1 MSQQTASSDQAANK
15 KPKRRGRW
23 KPGQSGNPGG
33 RPKVAGDLRDL
44 ARTYTHTAVAT
55 LVSIMSDHQA
65 PAAARVT
72 AANAL
77 LDRGHGK
84 PIQAMEHTGK
94 DGGLIEYRLSAE
106 GRALLDEL
114 LPAMVVP
121 PPKANGATK
130 H

>member
-1 MSQQTASSDQAANK
+1 
-15 KPKRRGRW
+15 
-23 KPGQSGNPGG
+23 
-33 RPKVAGDLRDL
+33 
-44 ARTYTHTAVAT
+44 
-55 LVSIMSDHQA
+55 
-65 PAAARVT
+65 
-72 AANAL
+72 
-77 LDRGHGK
+77 
-84 PIQAMEHTGK
+84 MERTGK